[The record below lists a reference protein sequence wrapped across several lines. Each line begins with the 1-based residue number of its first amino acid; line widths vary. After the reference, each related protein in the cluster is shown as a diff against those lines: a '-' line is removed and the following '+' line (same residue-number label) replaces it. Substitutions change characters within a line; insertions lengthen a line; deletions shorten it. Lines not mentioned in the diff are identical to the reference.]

1 MDHENPNG
9 INTRPRK
16 PKKRWTLFRI
26 LATLALTVLVFSGGV
41 AAGRGDVHLRGLNLG
56 KTSSTADNLDYSSVD
71 QLYSLLKS
79 DFDGQLDSSK
89 LLDGLK
95 SGLVNAANDPYTAY
109 FNPAEAQIF
118 NEELTGSFTGIGAEL
133 GTNADNNI
141 VIVSPLSGYPAEK
154 AGLKPKD
161 IIVGIDG
168 QTTTGMGVDKAVQKI
183 RGAVGT
189 SVKLTI
195 SRGADKPFDVSITRE
210 QITIPSVKSS
220 VEGAIGYL
228 KISQFT
234 NDTQKLAQS
243 AAADFRAKG
252 IKAVILDLRSDPGGY
267 LNTAV
272 DISSLWLDQG
282 KTVVSERRGSQ
293 TLSTDYAKGG
303 NVLKGLPTIVLING
317 GSASASE
324 ITAGALHDNGLATI
338 VGEKSFGKGSV
349 QQVESLPGGG
359 ELKVTIAR
367 WFTPAGKN
375 IDKQG
380 ITPDVTIPLSDA
392 DAAAGKDP
400 QKDKATEI
408 LRSKISQ

>member
-1 MDHENPNG
+1 MDLENPNG
-9 INTRPRK
+9 IDVAPQK
-16 PKKRWTLFRI
+16 PKKRWALFKI
-26 LATLALTVLVFSGGV
+26 LATLALIILVFGGGV
-41 AAGRGDVHLRGLNLG
+41 AVGRGDVQLRGLHLG
-56 KTSSTADNLDYSSVD
+56 KTSSSATNLDYSSVD
-71 QLYSLLKS
+71 QLYSLLKA
-79 DFDGQLDSSK
+79 DFDGQLDQTK

-95 SGLVNAANDPYTAY
+95 SGLVGAANDPYTAY
-109 FNPAEAQIF
+109 FNPTDARIF

-133 GTNADNNI
+133 GTDADNNI

-161 IIVGIDG
+161 IIVAIDG
-168 QTTTGMGVDKAVQKI
+168 QSTAGVNVDKVVQKI
-183 RGAVGT
+183 RGTAGVAVR
-189 SVKLTI
+189 LTI
-195 SRGADKPFDVSITRE
+195 QRGADKPFDVSITRE

-234 NDTQKLAQS
+234 NDTTKLAQN
-243 AAADFRAKG
+243 AAADFKAKG
-252 IKAVILDLRSDPGGY
+252 VKAIILDLRGDPGGY
-267 LNTAV
+267 LKTAV
-272 DISSLWLDQG
+272 EVSSLWLDQG
-282 KTVVSERRGSQ
+282 KTVVSERRGGQ
-293 TLSTDYAKGG
+293 TLSTDYALGG
-303 NVLKGLPTIVLING
+303 NVFKGLPTIVLVNG

-324 ITAGALHDNGLATI
+324 ITAGALRDNGAATI
-338 VGEKSFGKGSV
+338 IGEKSFGKGSV

-380 ITPDVTIPLSDA
+380 ITPDVTVAMSDA
-392 DAAAGKDP
+392 DVAAGKDP

-408 LRSKISQ
+408 LQSKIH